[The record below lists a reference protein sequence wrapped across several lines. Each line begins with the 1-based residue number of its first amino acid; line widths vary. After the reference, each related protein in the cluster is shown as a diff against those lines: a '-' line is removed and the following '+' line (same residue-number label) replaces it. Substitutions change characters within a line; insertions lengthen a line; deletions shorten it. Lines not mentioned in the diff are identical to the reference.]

1 MRKLVF
7 IVMERRRGV
16 LVEVLVTERRDCALR
31 CKNQC
36 AQCTRFIAERW
47 EVM

>member
-7 IVMERRRGV
+7 IVMERRNGI
-16 LVEVLVTERRDCALR
+16 LVQIMVTERRDCALR

-36 AQCTRFIAERW
+36 AMCTRFISERW
-47 EVM
+47 EIV